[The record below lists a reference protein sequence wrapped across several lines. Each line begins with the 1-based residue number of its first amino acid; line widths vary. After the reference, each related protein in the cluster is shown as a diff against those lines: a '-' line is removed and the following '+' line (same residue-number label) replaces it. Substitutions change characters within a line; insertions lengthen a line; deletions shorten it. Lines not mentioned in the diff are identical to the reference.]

1 VRHHLGGAD
10 LGLASGH
17 HPARQVKQNKK
28 DCHLTISKHIKM
40 FVMKVNK
47 SGKYHIALVYLSKR
61 TRYNVDIWILNQL
74 SVFGGKVKEKI
85 IEHH

>member
-1 VRHHLGGAD
+1 MRHHLGGAD

-61 TRYNVDIWILNQL
+61 STRYNVDA
-74 SVFGGKVKEKI
+74 SGSSYSTSVKEMI
-85 IEHH
+85 IKHH